1 MAEYR
6 KVIKIFIGSPG
17 DLVKER
23 ERFYEIVKEVNN
35 LKAYPMGVQLEPVG
49 WEETLPGRGRPQ
61 ELINEDVIKRSD
73 LIVLLLWKR
82 WGTPTGK
89 YSSGFEEEY
98 ELAKSMNEKTKGK
111 PEIWLYFREVP
122 KNMLA
127 DPGEQLR
134 QVWDFRTKIEKE
146 QSFFYHAYKDENDW
160 VKSLRV
166 HLCRWLDK
174 TEEKAKNRDYLLKNI
189 QLVFDLREGRRTWQ
203 EVIGDCD
210 GFIEDT
216 KAQCGMHLEELAQVH
231 FFKGWAHNKSLGSN
245 EDNEQAKRSFEQ
257 AKDILNRC
265 ENLSPESL
273 YKKAYILHQEGIAQ
287 QRSKKYNFALQ
298 YLNEA
303 LKIRE
308 EELKDIVDIAFTKFQ
323 IFLVNEDMGKYK
335 DGYPS
340 DLIESLEKLL
350 NRSQEKLHERRDRKE
365 NLMRHNIAY
374 IHQRLGAK
382 NAEYGSFKN
391 GREQLTEAIKR
402 YIETIEEQ
410 RLILDNGGI
419 AMAKHRLGQCYYV
432 LALISSKLKEH
443 ERVLREI
450 EEAQKHL
457 EEASEIFNRMGD
469 SYRQDLVGKTKKDI
483 NELEAKI
490 KDNIIRT
497 RSLKK

>member
-1 MAEYR
+1 M
-6 KVIKIFIGSPG
+6 GSPG
-17 DLVKER
+17 DLAQEHTLFR
-23 ERFYEIVKEVNN
+23 DIVAEVNRIKAN
-35 LKAYPMGVQLEPVG
+35 SMGIELKPLD
-49 WEETLPGRGRPQ
+49 WRDTLPGQGRPQ
-61 ELINEDVIKRSD
+61 KLINDDVKKSD
-73 LIVLLLWKR
+73 FIVLLLWKR

-98 ELAKSMNEKTKGK
+98 ELAKSMNKKTNDK
-111 PEIWLYFREVP
+111 PEIWLYFRDVP
-122 KNMLA
+122 KDMLA

-134 QVWDFRTKIEKE
+134 QVLDFRTKIEAE
-146 QSFFYHAYKDENDW
+146 NRFYYHAYKDENDW
-160 VKSLRV
+160 ERLFRE

-174 TEEKAKNRDYLLKNI
+174 TEEKVKNI
-189 QLVFDLREGRRTWQ
+189 DKLKAIELFFDLREGREPWRK
-203 EVIGDCD
+203 VIGECD
-210 GFIEDT
+210 GIIEDL
-216 KAQCGMHLEELAQVH
+216 KAQCDMDPEKLAH
-231 FFKGWAHNKSLGSN
+231 AYFLKGRAHNKSLGSN
-245 EDNEQAKRSFEQ
+245 EDKEQAKRSFEQ
-257 AKDILNRC
+257 AEDILNQH
-265 ENLSPESL
+265 ENLTPESL
-273 YKKAYILHQEGIAQ
+273 YMKAYILHQKGISQ
-287 QRSKKYNFALQ
+287 QRSKKYDFALQ

-308 EELKDIVDIAFTKFQ
+308 ELKDIVDITFTKFQ

-335 DGYPS
+335 DGYLS

-382 NAEYGSFKN
+382 NAEYGSFKK

-410 RLILDNGGI
+410 RLISDNGGI
-419 AMAKHRLGQCYYV
+419 AMAKHRLGQCYYE

-443 ERVLREI
+443 ERAFSEI
-450 EEAQKHL
+450 EEAPKHL

-469 SYRQDLVGKTKKDI
+469 SYRQDLVEKTKKDV

-497 RSLKK
+497 KSLKN